1 MDNID
6 FRKNEIVTNS
16 KQLTKKQVWLFG
28 SVFILAGLMII
39 LLGLGVIHAD
49 PSTVHAPMWIIV
61 CAGLVF
67 LLGGVVVIN
76 GYAFSR
82 PNLIISDILG
92 VSVVGIMTLI
102 CWWVAFGPG
111 ERHFTT
117 TSSFL
122 FSKTTTSGN
131 SEQGRFVFGIAFFL
145 MLIFFIFATIQS
157 IKKYFKK

>member
-1 MDNID
+1 MDELG
-6 FRKNEIVTNS
+6 FKKNEITTNH
-16 KQLTKKQVWLFG
+16 KQLSKKQVWGFG
-28 SVFILAGLMII
+28 SIFIFAGLMII

-67 LLGGVVVIN
+67 LLSGVAVIN
-76 GYAFSR
+76 GYGFSH
-82 PNLIISDILG
+82 PSLIISDILG
-92 VSVVGIMTLI
+92 VSIVGIMTLI

-122 FSKTTTSGN
+122 FPKTTTSGN
-131 SEQGRFVFGIAFFL
+131 SGQGRFVFGIAFFL
-145 MLIFFIFATIQS
+145 MLVFFIYATIQS
-157 IKKYFKK
+157 VKKYLKK

>member
-1 MDNID
+1 MDDND

-16 KQLTKKQVWLFG
+16 KQLSKKQVWLFG
-28 SVFILAGLMII
+28 SIFIFAGLMII

-49 PSTVHAPMWIIV
+49 PSTIHAPMWVIV

-67 LLGGVVVIN
+67 LFGGLAVIN
-76 GYAFSR
+76 GYAFSP
-82 PNLIISDILG
+82 PNLIISDLLG
-92 VSVVGIMTLI
+92 VSIVGIMTLI
-102 CWWVAFGPG
+102 CGWVAFGPG

-131 SEQGRFVFGIAFFL
+131 SGQGRFVFGIAFFL
-145 MLIFFIFATIQS
+145 MLIFFIYATIQS
-157 IKKYFKK
+157 IKKYLKK